1 MRIKKEIELCPAAP
15 KTGLGYGCPTGC
27 HTGPRVL
34 LSVDRRQGRV
44 RVLAT
49 GWSSLTL
56 KPIGS
61 LHLKAHFSLFLFF
74 SVLLEATR
82 LGLLVA
88 FNAAVPW
95 GQPASELFY

>member
-1 MRIKKEIELCPAAP
+1 M
-15 KTGLGYGCPTGC
+15 
-27 HTGPRVL
+27 L
-34 LSVDRRQGRV
+34 LSVDRRQGRA

-49 GWSSLTL
+49 GWFSLTL
-56 KPIGS
+56 KPIGN
-61 LHLKAHFSLFLFF
+61 LHLRAHFSLFLFF

-95 GQPASELFY
+95 GQPASKPFY